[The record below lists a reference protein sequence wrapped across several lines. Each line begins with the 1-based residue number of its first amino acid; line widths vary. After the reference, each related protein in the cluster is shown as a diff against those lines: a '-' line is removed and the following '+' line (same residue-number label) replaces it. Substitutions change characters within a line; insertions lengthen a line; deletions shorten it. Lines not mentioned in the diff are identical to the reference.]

1 MCKRKI
7 AGECFKSATAS
18 QMKILPASSRDVY
31 DLAALEIRSFAA
43 DDTSQIARL
52 MYPPEK
58 QPPYKEQIER
68 RAASI
73 SDNLRHHL
81 IKATSTE
88 GKIVGYATWVSPGQ
102 DSVDITT
109 SNGPAFADRF
119 KARVNE
125 TRKGK
130 MGQRQYW

>member
-1 MCKRKI
+1 MQRKI
-7 AGECFKSATAS
+7 AGERLNSATPCK
-18 QMKILPASSRDVY
+18 MNILRASSRDVY

-52 MYPPEK
+52 MHPREK

-73 SDNLRHHL
+73 SESLRHHL
-81 IKATSTE
+81 IKATSPE

-102 DSVDITT
+102 DRVDITT
-109 SNGPAFADRF
+109 PNGPAFADRF

-125 TRKGK
+125 TRKEK